1 MSSKELGKACFVST
15 ATVYRLCDKLNLA
28 GFSDLKIKITS
39 SLNDYLKSNGDFNFD
54 FPVNPYQTHYEIVHK
69 IKEDYEQTL
78 NLTANLFSLDQLR
91 LIASAMKKAKVID
104 IYTSAGNI
112 NFALNFQFQMKKI
125 GIDVNVPIDEYHQRL
140 TAASSNQE
148 HLAIEITF
156 GGRGILSDILPR
168 ILTETKTSIVLI
180 SFYDYTFKKVEADY
194 QLYIS
199 PYENHY
205 KKISSFSTRL
215 SLLYI
220 LYTCYFELDYKENLT
235 KEKEAEKVEDE
246 IDKLRSSL
254 IAGHLERLNNG
265 TCKAE
270 VSGIFINLVGNLER
284 AGDHLFF
291 ISQRSESNEG

>member
-1 MSSKELGKACFVST
+1 MNLFMNLKENKELSKNEKILADYILKHPEDVLKMSSKELGKACFVST

-28 GFSDLKIKITS
+28 GFSGLKIKITS
-39 SLNDYLKSNGDFNFD
+39 SLNDYLKSDGDFNFD

-91 LIASAMKKAKVID
+91 FIASAMKKAKVID

-112 NFALNFQFQMKKI
+112 NFALNFQFQMKEI
-125 GIDVNVPIDEYHQRL
+125 GMDVSVPIDEYHQRL

-148 HLAIEITF
+148 HLAIVITF
-156 GGRGILSDILPR
+156 GGRGLLSDILPR
-168 ILTETKTSIVLI
+168 ILKGNGTPIALI
-180 SFYDYTFKKVEADY
+180 SSYEYTFKEFKPDY

-220 LYTCYFELDYKENLT
+220 LDVLYTCYFELDYQEN
-235 KEKEAEKVEDE
+235 
-246 IDKLRSSL
+246 IDKKLMYYHN
-254 IAGHLERLNNG
+254 IVE
-265 TCKAE
+265 
-270 VSGIFINLVGNLER
+270 GNIKWEKN
-284 AGDHLFF
+284 
-291 ISQRSESNEG
+291 SK

>member
-1 MSSKELGKACFVST
+1 MSSKDLGKACFVST

-91 LIASAMKKAKVID
+91 IIASAMKKAKVID

-112 NFALNFQFQMKKI
+112 NFALNFQFQMKEI

-148 HLAIEITF
+148 HLAIVITF

-168 ILTETKTSIVLI
+168 ILTKTKTP
-180 SFYDYTFKKVEADY
+180 SF
-194 QLYIS
+194 
-199 PYENHY
+199 
-205 KKISSFSTRL
+205 
-215 SLLYI
+215 
-220 LYTCYFELDYKENLT
+220 
-235 KEKEAEKVEDE
+235 
-246 IDKLRSSL
+246 
-254 IAGHLERLNNG
+254 
-265 TCKAE
+265 
-270 VSGIFINLVGNLER
+270 
-284 AGDHLFF
+284 
-291 ISQRSESNEG
+291 

>member
-1 MSSKELGKACFVST
+1 MNLFINLKENKDLSKNERILADYILKHPEDVLKMSSKDFGKECFVST
-15 ATVYRLCDKLNLA
+15 ATVYRLCDKLGLS

-39 SLNDYLKSNGDFNFD
+39 SLDDYRKSNEDFNFD
-54 FPVNPYQTHYEIVHK
+54 FPVNQFQTHYEIIQK

-112 NFALNFQFQMKKI
+112 NFALNFQFQMKEI

-148 HLAIEITF
+148 HLAIVIPF

-168 ILTETKTSIVLI
+168 ILTKTKTPIVLI
-180 SFYDYTFKKVEADY
+180 SSYDYTFKEVEADY

-220 LYTCYFELDYKENLT
+220 LYTCYFELDYQEN
-235 KEKEAEKVEDE
+235 
-246 IDKLRSSL
+246 IDK
-254 IAGHLERLNNG
+254 
-265 TCKAE
+265 K
-270 VSGIFINLVGNLER
+270 LVYYH
-284 AGDHLFF
+284 D
-291 ISQRSESNEG
+291 IVEGSIK

>member
-1 MSSKELGKACFVST
+1 MNLFMNLKENKELSKNERTLADYILKHPEDVLKMSSKELGKVCFVST

-39 SLNDYLKSNGDFNFD
+39 SLNDYLKSDGDFNFD

-91 LIASAMKKAKVID
+91 LIASTMKKAKVID

-112 NFALNFQFQMKKI
+112 NFALNFQFQMKEI

-148 HLAIEITF
+148 HLAILITF
-156 GGRGILSDILPR
+156 GGRGILANILPR
-168 ILTETKTSIVLI
+168 ILKNNETPIVLI
-180 SFYDYTFKKVEADY
+180 SSYDYTFKDFKPNY

-220 LYTCYFELDYKENLT
+220 LDVLYTCYFELDYQNN
-235 KEKEAEKVEDE
+235 
-246 IDKLRSSL
+246 IDKKLMYYHH
-254 IAGHLERLNNG
+254 IVE
-265 TCKAE
+265 
-270 VSGIFINLVGNLER
+270 GN
-284 AGDHLFF
+284 
-291 ISQRSESNEG
+291 IK